1 MFSMPLAN
9 REPYSRSPIVSL
21 SSRLGWLRPTLL
33 ACSGPLAHPGGMRSK
48 RKNRAP
54 WAGPRGV
61 DAVLEEWLESR
72 IVKPCFT
79 ADETVPGR
87 GARTA
92 PLPPT
97 LPTPIAFALRG
108 RDITQ
113 LYEHQARAFEA
124 ARGVTGKGTRA
135 VVVATPTAS
144 GKSYCFH
151 LPVLSTLL
159 EDPDA
164 RALYLYPTKAL
175 ARDQEAGLRDLMK
188 ASGLSAG
195 AVVYDGDTPGD
206 ARRAARER
214 SGIVLTNPDMLHAG
228 ILPHHTAWARTF
240 QNLKYVVVDELHT
253 YKGVFGSHVA
263 NVLRRLMR
271 VARFHGSRPVLIGAT
286 ATIGNPREH
295 GARMFGCDPDTDE
308 IASITENGAPQGE
321 RRVFLFNPPVVNSE
335 LGIRASYVKQAVMLA
350 TDLVRAHVPTIVFGQ
365 SRNNVEVMLRYLRD
379 KVAPHVDPS
388 RIMGYRGGYLPEQR
402 REIERKLRDGEVLCV
417 VATNALE
424 LGIDIGGLDAVIC
437 AGYPGSVAATWQR
450 FGRAGRRGDR
460 SICVL
465 VTSSA
470 PLDQYLA
477 REPQYLLGAP
487 VEEARIDPDNPEIL
501 IQHVKCA
508 AFELPFRRGETF
520 GSLDPTETASALEF
534 LVSHRV
540 LHETASGTFHWA
552 SDAYP
557 ANNVSLRSVGWD
569 NVVIIDAEHD
579 KTIAEIDWRGAHTMV
594 HEQAIYQHDGECWQV
609 EKFDYEN
616 HKAFVRK
623 VKPDYWTDA
632 MTYTTVNVLEEFGTS
647 EPREAQRSEPS
658 PFPTGYGEVSVVEK
672 VVGYKKIKFYTHEN
686 AGYGDVRLPEM
697 QMHTTAFWLTV
708 PESVCAQIPQGR
720 AAAIDGLRGAG
731 IALETVATLALM
743 CDPRDLG
750 CTLGD
755 TALEERGARSAE
767 RDESSGGSRGAQLPE
782 RGEGAEGVPKKA
794 RGGPAPGYDPT
805 LFLYEH
811 TPGGI
816 GLSERIFEERDVLLA
831 RALSLVEGC
840 PCASGC
846 PACVGPS
853 GGDGPPLDVF
863 GAANDAEAP
872 RRGRTSSRSDRG
884 RKAVAIEI
892 LRRASRGAEGLTP
905 R

>member
-1 MFSMPLAN
+1 MP
-9 REPYSRSPIVSL
+9 RKSRI
-21 SSRLGWLRPTLL
+21 
-33 ACSGPLAHPGGMRSK
+33 
-48 RKNRAP
+48 P
-54 WAGPRGV
+54 WKSARGV
-61 DAVLEEWLESR
+61 DAVVEDWLESR
-72 IVKPCFT
+72 IVKPCLT

-87 GARTA
+87 EPKTA
-92 PLPPT
+92 PLPPG
-97 LPTPIAFALRG
+97 LPSQLAFALRG
-108 RDITQ
+108 RGVSE
-113 LYEHQARAFEA
+113 LYEHQARAFTA
-124 ARGVTGKGTRA
+124 ARDPRTRA
-135 VVVATPTAS
+135 LVVATPTAS

-151 LPVLSTLL
+151 LPVLSRMI
-159 EDPDA
+159 ENRDA

-175 ARDQEAGLRDLMK
+175 ARDQEAGLREIMR
-188 ASGLSAG
+188 ASGLGPGGPG

-214 SGIVLTNPDMLHAG
+214 TGIVLTNPDMLHAG

-240 QNLKYVVVDELHT
+240 QNLAYVVVDELHT

-271 VARFHGSRPVLIGAT
+271 VAKFHGSNPVLIGAT

-295 GARMFGCDPDTDE
+295 AARIFGIDDTAPGAKHE
-308 IASITENGAPQGE
+308 LVAITENGAPQGE
-321 RRVFLFNPPVVNSE
+321 RRVFMFNPPVVNAE

-379 KVAPHVDPS
+379 KVAPDIDAS

-402 REIERKLRDGEVLCV
+402 REIERKLRAGEVLCV

-450 FGRAGRRGDR
+450 FGRAGRRGER

-470 PLDQYLA
+470 PLDQFLA
-477 REPQYLLGAP
+477 REPEYLLGAP
-487 VEEARIDPDNPEIL
+487 VEEARIDADNPEIV
-501 IQHVKCA
+501 IQHLKCG
-508 AFELPFRRGETF
+508 AFELPFRRGEEYGT
-520 GSLDPTETASALEF
+520 LDKDETSAALEF
-534 LVSHRV
+534 LVAHKV
-540 LHETASGTFHWA
+540 LHESNDTFHWA
-552 SDAYP
+552 ADAYP
-557 ANNVSLRSVGWD
+557 ANNVSLRSIGWD
-569 NVVIIDAEHD
+569 NVVIIDAERD
-579 KTIAEIDWRGAHTMV
+579 LTIAEIDWRGAHTMV

-632 MTYTTVNVLEEFGTS
+632 MTYTTVSVLEEFGTGPAAVIDPPHP
-647 EPREAQRSEPS
+647 EPW
-658 PFPTGYGEVSVVEK
+658 PTGWGEVSVVDK

-697 QMHTTAFWLTV
+697 QMHTTSFWLTV
-708 PESVCAQIPQGR
+708 PESVCTQIPQGR

-755 TALEERGARSAE
+755 TAL
-767 RDESSGGSRGAQLPE
+767 DEAKDNGGETAADAPPV
-782 RGEGAEGVPKKA
+782 VPRKI
-794 RGGPAPGYDPT
+794 RGGPAPGYSPT
-805 LFLYEH
+805 LFIYEH

-816 GLSERIFEERDVLLA
+816 GLAERIFEQREVLIA
-831 RALSLVEGC
+831 RALRLVEGC
-840 PCASGC
+840 PCDFGC
-846 PACVGPS
+846 PACVGPNAGLDIHSISPAALQMLSDVAPES
-853 GGDGPPLDVF
+853 GVSLAAVESS
-863 GAANDAEAP
+863 GAHRADARTKA
-872 RRGRTSSRSDRG
+872 RRATG
-884 RKAVAIEI
+884 RKAIAIDI
-892 LRRASRGAEGLTP
+892 LRRAARGG
-905 R
+905 

>member
-1 MFSMPLAN
+1 MQQG
-9 REPYSRSPIVSL
+9 RKR
-21 SSRLGWLRPTLL
+21 GKD
-33 ACSGPLAHPGGMRSK
+33 GGVA
-48 RKNRAP
+48 AP
-54 WAGPRGV
+54 WEKARGV
-61 DAVLEEWLESR
+61 DAVLEHWLESK
-72 IVKPCFT
+72 IVKPCLT

-87 GARTA
+87 QARMA
-92 PLPPT
+92 PLPEG

-108 RDITQ
+108 RGVSE
-113 LYEHQARAFEA
+113 LYEHQARAFTA
-124 ARGVTGKGTRA
+124 ARSGARG

-151 LPVLSTLL
+151 LPVLTALL
-159 EDPDA
+159 EDRDA
-164 RALYLYPTKAL
+164 RALYMYPTKAL
-175 ARDQEAGLRDLMK
+175 ARDQEASLRELMR
-188 ASGLSAG
+188 ASGLETG

-206 ARRAARER
+206 ARRAAREK
-214 SGIVLTNPDMLHAG
+214 SGIVLTNPDMLHTG

-240 QNLKYVVVDELHT
+240 QNLKYVVLDELHT

-263 NVLRRLMR
+263 NVIRRLMR
-271 VARFHGSRPVLIGAT
+271 IARFHGSDPILVGAT
-286 ATIGNPREH
+286 ATIGNPAEH
-295 GARMFGCDPDTDE
+295 AARMFGLDPDGDE
-308 IASITENGAPQGE
+308 LVAITESGAPTGE
-321 RRVFLFNPPVVNSE
+321 RRVFMFNPPVVNSE

-350 TDLVRAHVPTIVFGQ
+350 TDLVKARVPTIVFGQ

-379 KVAPHVDPS
+379 KLAADPGAGVDPS
-388 RIMGYRGGYLPEQR
+388 KIMGYRGGYLPEQR
-402 REIERKLRDGEVLCV
+402 REIERKLREGDLLCV

-424 LGIDIGGLDAVIC
+424 LGIDIGALDAVVC

-450 FGRAGRRGDR
+450 FGRAGRRNGR

-477 REPQYLLGAP
+477 REPAYLIGAP

-501 IQHVKCA
+501 IQHLKCA
-508 AFELPFRRGETF
+508 AFELPFKRGEQF
-520 GSLDPTETASALEF
+520 GSLDGEETASALEF
-534 LVSHRV
+534 LVSHKV
-540 LHETASGTFHWA
+540 LHETRRPDGGGTFHWA
-552 SDAYP
+552 ADAYP

-569 NVVIIDAEHD
+569 NVVIVDAEHD

-632 MTYTTVNVLEEFGTS
+632 MTYTQVNVLEEFGTS
-647 EPREAQRSEPS
+647 KEPWPS
-658 PFPTGYGEVSVVEK
+658 GWGEVSVVEK

-708 PESVCAQIPQGR
+708 PEDVIAEIGTQDGGGR
-720 AAAIDGLRGAG
+720 AAAIDGLRGVG
-731 IALETVATLALM
+731 IALETVSTLALM

-750 CTLGD
+750 CTLGNTD
-755 TALEERGARSAE
+755 P
-767 RDESSGGSRGAQLPE
+767 DAQTNEDGDAVPQKHHPKMKYQ
-782 RGEGAEGVPKKA
+782 EG
-794 RGGPAPGYDPT
+794 YTPT

-816 GLSERIFEERDVLLA
+816 GLSERIYAQREVLLA
-831 RALSLVEGC
+831 RALTLVEGC
-840 PCASGC
+840 PCVSGC
-846 PACVGPS
+846 PACVGPAMASDALARPPAS
-853 GGDGPPLDVF
+853 GRR
-863 GAANDAEAP
+863 AA
-872 RRGRTSSRSDRG
+872 SG
-884 RKAVAIEI
+884 RKAITLGL
-892 LRRASRGAEGLTP
+892 LRRALP
-905 R
+905 RVRAIAAV